1 MNDRRFDLP
10 DDEVLA
16 KEIEQALAVEPSPEF
31 LARVRTR
38 VAADKGSRIDLR
50 LLRWLLAGGA
60 GLAAAGVVATLY
72 VGSTRSAGDRP
83 AGSAP
88 EIVRTAP
95 VSPGGGDGQ
104 LPKHVVAPAVVERDT
119 RSDDGTRRS
128 MPATA
133 RVDAVPAARDI
144 FPEVM
149 VSSSEVEGYRQLL
162 ALSRTGIRIAEA
174 PAAASGEDVEKVKE
188 IVIEPIVIKPFEL
201 ARLEGVTE

>member
-1 MNDRRFDLP
+1 
-10 DDEVLA
+10 
-16 KEIEQALAVEPSPEF
+16 
-31 LARVRTR
+31 
-38 VAADKGSRIDLR
+38 
-50 LLRWLLAGGA
+50 
-60 GLAAAGVVATLY
+60 
-72 VGSTRSAGDRP
+72 
-83 AGSAP
+83 
-88 EIVRTAP
+88 
-95 VSPGGGDGQ
+95 
-104 LPKHVVAPAVVERDT
+104 
-119 RSDDGTRRS
+119 

-174 PAAASGEDVEKVKE
+174 PAAASGEVEKVKE